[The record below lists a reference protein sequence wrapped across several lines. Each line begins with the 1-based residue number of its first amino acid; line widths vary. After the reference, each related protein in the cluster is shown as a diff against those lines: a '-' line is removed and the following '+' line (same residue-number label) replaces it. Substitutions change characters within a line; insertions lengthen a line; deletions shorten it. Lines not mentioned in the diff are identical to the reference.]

1 MIYLIF
7 NSEVA
12 TEVGKYELCTDDIGV
27 LQDIQVDG
35 LFYHDYP
42 QKLRFPFNKSSN
54 GSKTLS
60 SYLSE
65 YPELVLVGSFPSLDH
80 YNQFLDDSPEFFL

>member
-7 NSEVA
+7 NSEVDA
-12 TEVGKYELCTDDIGV
+12 DVSKYELCTDDTGV
-27 LQDIQVDG
+27 LLDIQVDG
-35 LFYHDYP
+35 LYYHDCP

-54 GSKTLS
+54 SSKTLS

-65 YPELVLVGSFPSLDH
+65 YPELVLVGSFLSLDH
-80 YNQFLDDSPEFFL
+80 YNQFLDDSPELFL